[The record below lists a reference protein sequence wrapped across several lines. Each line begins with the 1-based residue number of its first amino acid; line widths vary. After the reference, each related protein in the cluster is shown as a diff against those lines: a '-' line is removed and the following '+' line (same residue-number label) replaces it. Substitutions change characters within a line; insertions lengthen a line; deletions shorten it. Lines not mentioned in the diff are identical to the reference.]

1 MNRETMLA
9 GGAVVVV
16 AIALVAAAAVPG
28 AIAEPDD
35 DPVRPGHLSIQEVA
49 ISPGEVSGGTAT
61 LSVDTRL
68 EHSVRGAIGRSDGNS
83 LGESDNVTVRVRA
96 VHLESG
102 LVETTAE
109 TDVPTISGER
119 EVSVVQN
126 LTVERAGGYRIETVV
141 YRDGER
147 IAEGQKEVR
156 GVGTLTPAY
165 ADTTVRFHWQGSD
178 GLPPVE
184 YTVASADGNRTT
196 LNVSTFLTNEGD
208 APSEE
213 LRVVFTARQSDSNIV
228 ADRRAVEVGAIR
240 PGRTASPGAELTV
253 PEGYNYYLDAVL
265 WKDGVIVGTARS
277 VANLNPTETLEAN
290 ETVREVGIEVS
301 DFEGDGE
308 TDRGARATTVERAAD
323 GGAGGVPGF
332 GVGVA
337 AVALGGALLLARRQS

>member
-1 MNRETMLA
+1 MKRETMLA
-9 GGAVVVV
+9 GGAAVVV

-28 AIAEPDD
+28 AIAVSED

-49 ISPGEVSGGTAT
+49 ISPGEVTGGTAT

-68 EHSVRGAIGRSDGNS
+68 EHSVVSSNS
-83 LGESDNVTVRVRA
+83 ESENVTMRVRA

-109 TDVPTISGER
+109 AAVPTISGER

-147 IAEGQKEVR
+147 IAEGQKSVR

-165 ADTTVRFHWQGSD
+165 ADTDVRFHWQGSD

-184 YTVASADGNRTT
+184 YTVASAEGNRTT

-208 APSEE
+208 VPSEE
-213 LRVVFTARQSDSNIV
+213 LRVVFTVRQADSNIV
-228 ADRRAVEVGAIR
+228 ADRRAVAVGAIR
-240 PGRTASPGAELTV
+240 PGRTASPGAELAV

-290 ETVREVGIEVS
+290 ETVREVGIEVG
-301 DFEGDGE
+301 DFEDDQRE
-308 TDRGARATTVERAAD
+308 DDRPERTTSERD

-332 GVGVA
+332 TPV
-337 AVALGGALLLARRQS
+337 VALLALVGGLLLARRRA